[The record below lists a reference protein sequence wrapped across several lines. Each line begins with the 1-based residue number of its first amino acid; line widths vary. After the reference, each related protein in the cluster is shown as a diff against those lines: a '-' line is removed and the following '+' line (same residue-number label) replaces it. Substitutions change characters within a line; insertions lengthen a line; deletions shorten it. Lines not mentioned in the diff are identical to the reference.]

1 MTRHRDGRYAAR
13 ARVAMGKGGS
23 NTMLTIRHW
32 LAHRLGW
39 NEGDI
44 ETHWAGG
51 RLLVWFRCAG
61 CGKVSGIH
69 KAPDWITNV

>member
-1 MTRHRDGRYAAR
+1 MTI
-13 ARVAMGKGGS
+13 K
-23 NTMLTIRHW
+23 HW

-44 ETHWAGG
+44 ETHWWGD
-51 RLLVWFRCAG
+51 RVVVWFRCDG